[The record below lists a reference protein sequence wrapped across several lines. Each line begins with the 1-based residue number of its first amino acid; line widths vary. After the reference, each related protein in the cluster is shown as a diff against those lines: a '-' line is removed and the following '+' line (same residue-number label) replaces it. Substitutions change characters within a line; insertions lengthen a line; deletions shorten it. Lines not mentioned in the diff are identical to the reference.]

1 MAYASGAALFACTL
15 VPAGAVSR
23 LATGPPPAVRH
34 SSSTGVP
41 VFTYHMVDRRI
52 PGDPIG
58 NALTITPHQFAEQL
72 RTLAALHVRTMNAGA
87 LVASLRR
94 GRVPPRTV
102 VLTFDDG
109 YKDNI
114 TEALPLLRRYH
125 ATATFYIISNNIGKP
140 RHLTWADVRRLHR
153 AGMEIGAHGQEHV
166 DLTEL
171 DALGQLAQIDGC
183 RRAIRRWAAIDPTTY
198 AYPSGQYNEVT
209 LAVMRRARMPAF
221 TMQYGFVRSLDDP
234 YRLPRIRIL
243 RDNAVSMLRSIAAS
257 L

>member
-1 MAYASGAALFACTL
+1 MSGAAMFACTV
-15 VPAGAVSR
+15 VPAGAISR
-23 LATGPPPAVRH
+23 PATAPPFAARRA
-34 SSSTGVP
+34 SSTGVP

-72 RTLAALHVRTMNAGA
+72 RTLSALHVRTMNAGA

-94 GRVPPRTV
+94 GRVPARTV

-109 YKDNI
+109 YKDNV

-125 ATATFYIISNNIGKP
+125 ATATFYIISSTVGKP
-140 RHLTWADVRRLHR
+140 RHLTWADVRTLRK
-153 AGMEIGAHGQEHV
+153 AGMEIGAHGREHV

-171 DALGQLAQIDGC
+171 YAPGQLAQIDDC
-183 RRAIRRWAAIDPTTY
+183 RRAIRHWAAVDPMTY
-198 AYPSGQYNEVT
+198 AYPSGQYNAVT
-209 LAVMRRARMPAF
+209 LAVMRRARMPAAF
-221 TMQYGFVRSLDDP
+221 TMEYGFVRSLDNP

-243 RDNAVSMLRSIAAS
+243 RDHAVSMFRSIAAS